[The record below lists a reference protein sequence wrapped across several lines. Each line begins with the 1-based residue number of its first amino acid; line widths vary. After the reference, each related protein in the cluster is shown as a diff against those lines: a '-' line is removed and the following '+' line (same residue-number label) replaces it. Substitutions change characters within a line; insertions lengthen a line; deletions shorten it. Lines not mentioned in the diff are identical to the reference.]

1 MSGKAGGSGQGNEDA
16 PTNFNDCVSKN
27 ELCAVLD
34 DKFNEILQQIT
45 NLAKRIEDV
54 EQRHPEP
61 HPKDAAADDLSEED
75 DGDMEAEAEAKAQRH
90 VEDAR
95 NSNQLNF
102 NQRGMGG
109 NNQGNNDPFSKTKFK
124 IPHFSSSADP
134 EAYLDWEMAVDQK
147 FSSHQVPEEYRVRLA
162 TSEFTSFA
170 LFWWNDICN
179 NANAYAQIPQT

>member
-16 PTNFNDCVSKN
+16 PMDFNDCVSKN
-27 ELCAVLD
+27 ELRAVLD

-61 HPKDAAADDLSEED
+61 RPEDDEDDLSEEE
-75 DGDMEAEAEAKAQRH
+75 DGDAEAEAEAQRRA
-90 VEDAR
+90 EDAR
-95 NSNQLNF
+95 NRNRLNF
-102 NQRGMGG
+102 NRRGMGG
-109 NNQGNNDPFSKTKFK
+109 NNQGNNDLFSKTKFK
-124 IPHFSSSADP
+124 IPPFSGSADP
-134 EAYLDWEMAVDQK
+134 EAYLDWEMVVDQK

-179 NANAYAQIPQT
+179 NANANAQIPQT